1 MGPVFRPG
9 RIALRNIFAYG
20 SVVRI
25 AMKSPLLARVVVA
38 AVILVGHGQI
48 MAATK
53 GGSEKKAGSIATTKK
68 KPEVVV
74 DSSPVNQGQQG
85 VVVSYADVVEPVQK
99 AVVSIYS
106 TKIIK
111 ERVQVNPFFRQLFPG
126 LQDQERESRQEGMGS
141 GVIVTADG
149 YILTNNHVVEG
160 ADELKVSLS
169 DDREFV
175 AKVIGTDPKTDVAVI
190 KIEAE
195 KLPTVNL
202 ADSEKLRVGDVV
214 FAVGNPL
221 GVGQTV
227 TMGIVS
233 AKGRN
238 KVGILDG
245 GYEDFIQTDAAINM
259 GNSGGALTDARGRLV
274 GINSAILS
282 PSRGNIGIGFAIP
295 INLAA
300 SIMNS
305 LVLTG
310 TVSRGYLGVKSPDSV
325 TPDVAEQLGLPK
337 DTKGVLITEI
347 DPDSPAEKAGVRRT
361 DVILGVD
368 GHPVTS
374 LEDLRLRISQ
384 MVPGSVAKLK
394 VMREGEEKI
403 LEVTLGSLN
412 ENPNEL
418 FSGVSVAPLNP
429 EIRRRVGLMDNRVSG
444 LVVTEMTEES
454 PLRGR
459 LAVDV
464 VIVEVNRV
472 PVTDLPTAKKSLK
485 PRGEN
490 NLLTIFFRGQYRF
503 VVAAD
508 TK

>member
-1 MGPVFRPG
+1 M
-9 RIALRNIFAYG
+9 N
-20 SVVRI
+20 
-25 AMKSPLLARVVVA
+25 SPLLARVFLAAALAVGVSDSFAAAKGAKDSKAAA
-38 AVILVGHGQI
+38 AVPN
-48 MAATK
+48 
-53 GGSEKKAGSIATTKK
+53 K
-68 KPEVVV
+68 KPELRLDLSAISEGKSAVVT
-74 DSSPVNQGQQG
+74 
-85 VVVSYADVVEPVQK
+85 SYADVVEPVQR

-111 ERVQVNPFFRQLFPG
+111 ERVQVNPLFRQFFPG
-126 LQDQERESRQEGMGS
+126 LQDQERESKQEGMGS
-141 GVIVTADG
+141 GVIVSADG

-169 DDREFV
+169 DDREFI

-190 KIEAE
+190 KIESE
-195 KLPTVNL
+195 KLPSVIL
-202 ADSEKLRVGDVV
+202 ADSEKLRVGDIV

-259 GNSGGALTDARGRLV
+259 GNSGGALVDAKGRLV

-295 INLAA
+295 VNLAA

-305 LVLTG
+305 LIATG
-310 TVSRGYLGVKSPDSV
+310 SVSRGYLGVKSPDSV
-325 TPDVAEQLGLPK
+325 TPDVAEQLGLPR
-337 DTKGVLITEI
+337 DTKGVLITDI
-347 DPDSPAEKAGVRRT
+347 DTGSPAEKAGLKRT

-368 GHPVTS
+368 GHTVTS

-384 MVPGSVAKLK
+384 MIPGSVTKIK
-394 VMREGEEKI
+394 VMRDSKVKI
-403 LEVTLGSLN
+403 VDVTLGALT

-418 FSGVSVAPLNP
+418 FPGVNVTPLTS
-429 EIRRRVGLMDNRVSG
+429 EARRRLGIVDPRISG
-444 LVVTEMTEES
+444 LIITDLAEDS
-454 PLRGR
+454 PFRER
-459 LAVDV
+459 LAADV
-464 VIVEVNRV
+464 VIIEVNRRPV
-472 PVTDLPTAKKSLK
+472 PDLAAAKAALK
-485 PRGEN
+485 PPGEN
-490 NLLTIFFRGQYRF
+490 NLLAVYFRGQIRF
-503 VVAAD
+503 AVITVPPSGR
-508 TK
+508 

>member
-1 MGPVFRPG
+1 
-9 RIALRNIFAYG
+9 
-20 SVVRI
+20 
-25 AMKSPLLARVVVA
+25 MKSKLLSQVLVLVLLATGATGAAAAAKGAKEAKA
-38 AVILVGHGQI
+38 AV
-48 MAATK
+48 APPN
-53 GGSEKKAGSIATTKK
+53 K
-68 KPEVVV
+68 KPDLRLDTTAITEGKSTVVT
-74 DSSPVNQGQQG
+74 
-85 VVVSYADVVEPVQK
+85 SYADIVEPVQR

-111 ERVQVNPFFRQLFPG
+111 ERIQVNPLFRQFFPG
-126 LQDQERESRQEGMGS
+126 LQDQERESKQEGMGS

-169 DDREFV
+169 DDREFI

-190 KIEAE
+190 KIEAD
-195 KLPTVNL
+195 KLPTVVL
-202 ADSEKLRVGDVV
+202 ADSEKLRVGDIV

-259 GNSGGALTDARGRLV
+259 GNSGGALVDAKGRLV

-282 PSRGNIGIGFAIP
+282 PSRGNIGIGFAVP
-295 INLAA
+295 VNLAA

-305 LVLTG
+305 LIATG
-310 TVSRGYLGVKSPDSV
+310 SVSRGYLGVKSPDSV

-337 DTKGVLITEI
+337 DTKGVLITDI
-347 DPDSPAEKAGVRRT
+347 DAGSPAEKAGLKRT

-368 GHPVTS
+368 GHTVTS

-384 MVPGSVAKLK
+384 MIPGSATKVK
-394 VMREGEEKI
+394 VMRDGKEKFI
-403 LEVTLGSLN
+403 DVTLGKLT

-418 FSGVSVAPLNP
+418 FPGVNVTPLTN
-429 EIRRRVGLMDNRVSG
+429 EARRRLGIVDPRING
-444 LVVTEMTEES
+444 LVITDIAEDS
-454 PLRGR
+454 PFRER
-459 LAVDV
+459 LAPDV
-464 VIVEVNRV
+464 VIIEVNRIPV
-472 PVTDLPTAKKSLK
+472 PDLAAAKAALK
-485 PRGEN
+485 PAGEN
-490 NLLTIFFRGQYRF
+490 NLLAVYFRGQIRF
-503 VVAAD
+503 AVVNVPPAG
-508 TK
+508 K